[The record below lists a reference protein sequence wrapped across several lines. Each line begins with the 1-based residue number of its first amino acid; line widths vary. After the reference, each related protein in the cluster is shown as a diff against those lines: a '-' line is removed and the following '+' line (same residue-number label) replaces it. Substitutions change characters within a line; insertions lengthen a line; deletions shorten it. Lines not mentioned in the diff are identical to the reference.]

1 MAKKNVTA
9 EKKVPE
15 AQENTASQAP
25 STPAPST
32 PAKKEASQKKTLEKK
47 TVAPASVHEI
57 VSEKQ
62 LKKDKPKKVKM
73 IRDSFTLPEHDY
85 AKLSDLKKKCLQAG
99 VQVKK
104 SELIR
109 AGLLGLSKLTDA
121 ALLKIVAQVEVIKT
135 GRPAKE

>member
-9 EKKVPE
+9 EKKLAE
-15 AQENTASQAP
+15 AQENTASQALP
-25 STPAPST
+25 TQ
-32 PAKKEASQKKTLEKK
+32 AKKEVSQKKTVEKK

-57 VSEKQ
+57 VPDKQ

-85 AKLSDLKKKCLQAG
+85 VKLSDLKKKCLLAG

-109 AGLLGLSKLTDA
+109 AGLLSLSKLTDA